1 MANLHIL
8 HVIIPNNLITQ
19 FVDYVINLKETTKNK
34 NKAAVRED
42 DDEIRVRVKIKPDV
56 MESVARADVRVDAN
70 VLHAPAIA
78 DVLNPA
84 APRNA
89 NLVVTD
95 AGVKYDYTK

>member
-1 MANLHIL
+1 MLSQERKYL
-8 HVIIPNNLITQ
+8 PTQ
-19 FVDYVINLKETTKNK
+19 GVNYVMSLKETTQENHK

-42 DDEIRVRVKIKPDV
+42 DDEIRVHVRVKIKPDV
-56 MESVARADVRVDAN
+56 MENAVRANAPVDAN
-70 VLHAPAIA
+70 VQHALATA